1 MDFDLTEYL
10 RGTALLSR
18 DGARDNVVF
27 SEIQNTKERQ

>member
-1 MDFDLTEYL
+1 MDFDLTE
-10 RGTALLSR
+10 GTALLSR